1 MYSISKKTHTNTRKE
16 VIMKTIKKIC
26 LVITIIGGLNWWL
39 VGLLDFNIIDAIFT
53 AGSVISRIIY
63 SIVGIT
69 SIINIGI
76 LLMDLDK

>member
-1 MYSISKKTHTNTRKE
+1 MYNISKKTHTNIRKE
-16 VIMKTIKKIC
+16 VIMTTLQKIC
-26 LVITIIGGLNWWL
+26 LVITIIGGLNWGL

>member
-1 MYSISKKTHTNTRKE
+1 MTTLQ
-16 VIMKTIKKIC
+16 KIC
-26 LVITIIGGLNWWL
+26 LVFTIIGGINWGL
-39 VGLLDFNIIDAIFT
+39 IGLLDFNIIDAIFT